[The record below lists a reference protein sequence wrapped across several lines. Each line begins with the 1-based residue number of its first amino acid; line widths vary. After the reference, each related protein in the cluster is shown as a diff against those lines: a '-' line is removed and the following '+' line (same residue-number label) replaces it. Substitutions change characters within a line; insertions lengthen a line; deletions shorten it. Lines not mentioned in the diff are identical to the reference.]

1 MASANLDLVRS
12 ISTAWE
18 AGDFGS
24 ADWADPEIEYVTADG
39 PSPGRWKGLT
49 GMAEGTRE
57 FLSAWEDYRAEV
69 EEYRELDDERILVL
83 HRRSGRGKMSGVE
96 LEQIGEKGAWLF
108 HIRDGKVTKIVY
120 YFDRER
126 GLTDLGLS
134 PKADSK
140 RS

>member
-1 MASANLDLVRS
+1 
-12 ISTAWE
+12 
-18 AGDFGS
+18 
-24 ADWADPEIEYVTADG
+24 
-39 PSPGRWKGLT
+39 
-49 GMAEGTRE
+49 MAEGTRE

-134 PKADSK
+134 PKAGSK